1 MLPLVLRLFELR
13 NFESGLVWRVVFVV
27 AVLVVMGVDLNDI
40 GCLRD
45 FDTGLGPV
53 DYLR

>member
-1 MLPLVLRLFELR
+1 MLPLVLRFFELR
-13 NFESGLVWRVVFVV
+13 NFESGLVVREVFVV
-27 AVLVVMGVDLNDI
+27 AVLVVMGVDLKDI

-45 FDTGLGPV
+45 FDTGFGPV